1 MLLPIIKITNFKNPR
16 IMNDAQSNKLKMF
29 QAVQTV
35 MDENASIWQDL
46 TIVADVANKV
56 KSIIVDIL
64 NIRQVQERDTTG
76 ITVNKTVI
84 RDNLVQATLKVIR
97 ALVAYATVKKNY
109 VLLGEVN
116 YTKSDLENSRD
127 NILYDRARLI
137 HTKAQSLELEL
148 LDYFI
153 GTPDI
158 TAIDTLSKEFN
169 IAIPEKRAAL
179 TVQKTSTSDLKQKFA
194 DADLILKEQLD
205 KVILILEPE
214 RPDFVKQYFNARLII
229 DLGHRTTNHETIIS
243 GNILDF
249 VTKQPVTGALVILAG
264 KDLAYTTG
272 SDGHFSLNAGE
283 GGEYI
288 IKVDKEG
295 YQVYTSDP
303 VKVDTGTEVKLE
315 IDLKPELQTV
325 VN

>member
-1 MLLPIIKITNFKNPR
+1 
-16 IMNDAQSNKLKMF
+16 MNDIQSNKLKMF

-84 RDNLVQATLKVIR
+84 RDNLIQATVKVIR
-97 ALVAYATVKKNY
+97 ALVAFATVKKDY

-116 YTKSDLENSRD
+116 YTKSELEKSRD

-137 HTKAQSLELEL
+137 HSRAQPLELEL

-158 TAIDTLSKEFN
+158 TAIDTLAKDFN
-169 IAIPEKRAAL
+169 IAIPEKRAAT

-194 DADLILKEQLD
+194 EADLILYEQLD
-205 KVILILEPE
+205 KLILILEPE
-214 RPDFVKQYFNARLII
+214 HPDFVKQYFIARTIVN
-229 DLGHRTTNHETIIS
+229 LGHRTSNQITVVS
-243 GNILDF
+243 GIVADLNTEKPI
-249 VTKQPVTGALVILAG
+249 TGALVTLVE
-264 KDLAYTTG
+264 KNLTYTTG
-272 SDGHFSLNAGE
+272 SDGHFTFDIDE
-283 GGEYI
+283 GGEYVI
-288 IKVDKEG
+288 KVEKDDYHAYISHTIKVDK
-295 YQVYTSDP
+295 
-303 VKVDTGTEVKLE
+303 GTEVKLE
-315 IDLKPELQTV
+315 IDLEPQLQV
-325 VN
+325 VTT